1 MNPEASSNVLS
12 MFSSSGHGRTGQGLV
27 TSAQHFDKGES
38 QMYPQYE
45 VNRKV
50 FGTDYTTASMY
61 WQLHG
66 GILMEKLDHLT
77 PWYVLQ
83 TKPSE

>member
-1 MNPEASSNVLS
+1 
-12 MFSSSGHGRTGQGLV
+12 
-27 TSAQHFDKGES
+27 
-38 QMYPQYE
+38 MYPQYE

-77 PWYVLQ
+77 PWHVLQ